1 MTVAKL
7 NALAAILCT
16 CGRASIKGHSHIVV
30 TVVVAAAVALGVH
43 GQRPVDAFT
52 QNYRQ
57 VSNANI

>member
-16 CGRASIKGHSHIVV
+16 CGRASIKCHSHIVV
-30 TVVVAAAVALGVH
+30 AIAVVVTVALWVH
-43 GQRPVDAFT
+43 GQGPVDAFT

>member
-16 CGRASIKGHSHIVV
+16 CGRASIKFY
-30 TVVVAAAVALGVH
+30 TQPLLLLPLPLGVH

>member
-30 TVVVAAAVALGVH
+30 AVTAAALRAH

>member
-16 CGRASIKGHSHIVV
+16 CGRASIKCHSLNVVVV
-30 TVVVAAAVALGVH
+30 TVTVALWVH
-43 GQRPVDAFT
+43 GQGPVDAFT